1 MVEERRQVAGRRG
14 SGAWGAG
21 AVALAAALA
30 AQAAAAAGTG
40 ATPAARANLDWLDL
54 AAGAIVLSA
63 TSEYDDKR
71 WSALGLIDGLPD
83 VGWASTKGHP
93 RGNVFVIELRRPVR
107 LERFVI
113 DTREDESE
121 RYPGISARAFRLS
134 GKARRGEP
142 WRMLLEG
149 KARAHARS
157 VFEVPPGP
165 AVRLLRLEVL
175 DNHGRDDY
183 VEIMELE
190 AYGRPEGPEPAN
202 APVAGVYDTNYNLLR
217 LHQTGDRLVGCYDWD
232 HGRITG
238 RTDGR
243 VIRAQWFEDG
253 NQHGTA
259 LFVLDSTG
267 ERLSGV
273 WYENG
278 ELQGSWRGTRVRDG
292 RRPQCELPAEGLCE
306 RLALRGSDIAYGI
319 RFAHDSAELAPASTE
334 TLSQILAVL
343 KANPGVRLRIEGHTD
358 ATGGELYNLALSQ
371 RRAETVRAWLVAHGV
386 ASARLEARGFGESR
400 PVADNATPQG
410 RALNRRVEIHLVGG
424 GGLRCR

>member
-1 MVEERRQVAGRRG
+1 M
-14 SGAWGAG
+14 
-21 AVALAAALA
+21 
-30 AQAAAAAGTG
+30 
-40 ATPAARANLDWLDL
+40 
-54 AAGAIVLSA
+54 
-63 TSEYDDKR
+63 
-71 WSALGLIDGLPD
+71 
-83 VGWASTKGHP
+83 
-93 RGNVFVIELRRPVR
+93 
-107 LERFVI
+107 
-113 DTREDESE
+113 
-121 RYPGISARAFRLS
+121 
-134 GKARRGEP
+134 
-142 WRMLLEG
+142 
-149 KARAHARS
+149 
-157 VFEVPPGP
+157 
-165 AVRLLRLEVL
+165 RLLRLEVL

-190 AYGRPEGPEPAN
+190 AYGTPEGPEPAN

-267 ERLSGV
+267 EHLSGV

-306 RLALRGSDIAYGI
+306 RLARRGSEIAYGI
-319 RFAHDSAELAPASTE
+319 RFAHDSAELAPASTG

-358 ATGGELYNLALSQ
+358 ATGGERYNLALSQ
-371 RRAETVRAWLVAHGV
+371 RRAEAVRAWLAAHGI
-386 ASARLEARGFGESR
+386 AAGRLEARGFGESR

-424 GGLRCR
+424 DGLRCR